1 MQELFQQFS
10 EHLRPIIKA
19 ELTNALEAYSSQLE
33 SKPKDDKFYTRK
45 ETAKKLNVSLVTLT
59 KHVYEGKITAHR
71 VGHRVLFKEEDINNS
86 LNKIDTLGGVRK

>member
-1 MQELFQQFS
+1 MNELFQQFS

-19 ELTNALEAYSSQLE
+19 ELNNALEAFSSQLE

-45 ETAKKLNVSLVTLT
+45 ETAEKLNVSLVTLT

-71 VGHRVLFKEEDINNS
+71 VGHRVLFKAEDINQS
-86 LNKIDTLGGVRK
+86 LNKIKTVRGI

>member
-1 MQELFQQFS
+1 MNELFQQFS

-19 ELTNALEAYSSQLE
+19 EVNNALEAYNSQLE
-33 SKPKDDKFYTRK
+33 SKPKDENLYTRK

-59 KHVYEGKITAHR
+59 KHVYQGKIIAHR
-71 VGHRVLFKEEDINNS
+71 VGSRVLFKAEDINNC

>member
-19 ELTNALEAYSSQLE
+19 ELNNALEAFSSQLE
-33 SKPKDDKFYTRK
+33 SSPKDDKFYTRK
-45 ETAKKLNVSLVTLT
+45 ETAEKLNVSLVTLT

-71 VGHRVLFKEEDINNS
+71 VGHRVLFKAEDINNC
-86 LNKIDTLGGVRK
+86 LNKIKTVRGI

>member
-1 MQELFQQFS
+1 MNELFEQFS

-19 ELTNALEAYSSQLE
+19 EVNNALEAFNRQLE
-33 SKPKDDKFYTRK
+33 AKPKDDNFYTRK

-71 VGHRVLFKEEDINNS
+71 VGHRVLFKAEDINNC
-86 LNKIDTLGGVRK
+86 LNKIKTVRGI

>member
-19 ELTNALEAYSSQLE
+19 EVNNALVEFSNQLE
-33 SKPKDDKFYTRK
+33 SKPKDDRFYTRK
-45 ETAKKLNVSLVTLT
+45 ETAEKLNVSLVTLT

-71 VGHRVLFKEEDINNS
+71 VGHRVLFKAEDINNC
-86 LNKIDTLGGVRK
+86 LNKIKTVRGI